1 MIPAKCVDP
10 HNLIALRMPLS
21 EEPYRYFV
29 LNKPYNMVS
38 QFVSSHKVRL
48 LCHLQFDFPEGT
60 HAIGR
65 LDKDSEGLLLLT
77 TDRRITRLLFQS
89 KVPHFR
95 KYLIQ
100 VRGVV
105 DESVVEQLRK
115 GVSIPVSEG
124 TEYLTRPSDVEM
136 VAAPVGLFSNGKEL
150 HERVPRSWLTIS
162 LTEGKYHQVR
172 KMVQA
177 VGHPCKRLIRLS
189 IEDIELG
196 DMQPGEIR
204 ELNQEE
210 FYRKLRLV

>member
-1 MIPAKCVDP
+1 
-10 HNLIALRMPLS
+10 MPLS
-21 EEPYRYFV
+21 EEQYRYFV

-105 DESVVEQLRK
+105 DEAVVERLRN
-115 GVSIPVSEG
+115 GVPIPVAAETSYVTKPCE
-124 TEYLTRPSDVEM
+124 VEH
-136 VAAPVGLFSNGKEL
+136 VDEPAGLFSNGNEL

-189 IEDIELG
+189 IEDIELE

-204 ELNQEE
+204 ELCQED
-210 FYRKLRLV
+210 FYRSLRLG

>member
-1 MIPAKCVDP
+1 
-10 HNLIALRMPLS
+10 
-21 EEPYRYFV
+21 
-29 LNKPYNMVS
+29 MVS
-38 QFVSSHKVRL
+38 QFVSPHRVRL
-48 LCHLQFDFPEGT
+48 LHNLGFDFPEGT

-105 DESVVEQLRK
+105 DEAVVQQLRT
-115 GVSIPVSEG
+115 GVPIPVAED
-124 TEYLTRPSDVEM
+124 TDYVTKPCEVEL
-136 VAAPVGLFSNGKEL
+136 VEAPAGLFSNGKEL

-189 IEDIELG
+189 IEDIELE

-204 ELNQEE
+204 EMTQEE
-210 FYRKLRLV
+210 FYKRLRLG

>member
-1 MIPAKCVDP
+1 MSLTD
-10 HNLIALRMPLS
+10 
-21 EEPYRYFV
+21 EPYRYFV

-38 QFVSSHKVRL
+38 QFVSSHRVRL

-100 VRGVV
+100 VRGEVN
-105 DESVVEQLRK
+105 ESVVEQLRN
-115 GVSIPVSEG
+115 GVPIPVAED
-124 TEYLTRPSDVEM
+124 TDYVTKPCEVEM
-136 VAAPVGLFSNGKEL
+136 VEEPVGLFSNGKEL

-189 IEDIELG
+189 IEDIELE
-196 DMQPGEIR
+196 DMQPGEIK

-210 FYRKLRLV
+210 FYRRLRLG

>member
-1 MIPAKCVDP
+1 MS
-10 HNLIALRMPLS
+10 LS

-100 VRGVV
+100 VRGEVN
-105 DESVVEQLRK
+105 EAVVEQLRN
-115 GVSIPVSEG
+115 GVPIPVAEETS
-124 TEYLTRPSDVEM
+124 YLTKPCEVEH
-136 VAAPVGLFSNGKEL
+136 VQEPAGLFSNGNEL

-189 IEDIELG
+189 IEDIELE

-204 ELNQEE
+204 EMNQEE
-210 FYRKLRLV
+210 FYRRLRLK

>member
-1 MIPAKCVDP
+1 
-10 HNLIALRMPLS
+10 MPLS

-48 LCHLQFDFPEGT
+48 LCHLQFAFPEGT

-105 DESVVEQLRK
+105 DEAVVERLRN
-115 GVSIPVSEG
+115 GVPIPVAEETS
-124 TEYLTRPSDVEM
+124 YLTKPCEVEH
-136 VAAPVGLFSNGKEL
+136 VQEPVGLFSNGNEL

-177 VGHPCKRLIRLS
+177 VGHPCKRLIRLA
-189 IEDIELG
+189 IEDIELQ
-196 DMQPGEIR
+196 DLQPGEIR
-204 ELNQEE
+204 EMKQEE
-210 FYRKLRLV
+210 FYKLLRLGQNTLS

>member
-1 MIPAKCVDP
+1 
-10 HNLIALRMPLS
+10 MPLS
-21 EEPYRYFV
+21 EEQYRYFV

-105 DESVVEQLRK
+105 DEAVVERLRN
-115 GVSIPVSEG
+115 GVPIPVAAETSYVTKPCE
-124 TEYLTRPSDVEM
+124 VEH
-136 VAAPVGLFSNGKEL
+136 VDEPAGLFSNGNEL

-189 IEDIELG
+189 IEDIELE

-204 ELNQEE
+204 ELNQED
-210 FYRKLRLV
+210 FYRRLRVG

>member
-1 MIPAKCVDP
+1 
-10 HNLIALRMPLS
+10 
-21 EEPYRYFV
+21 
-29 LNKPYNMVS
+29 MVS

-100 VRGVV
+100 VRGEVN
-105 DESVVEQLRK
+105 EAVVEQLRN
-115 GVSIPVSEG
+115 GVPIPVAEETS
-124 TEYLTRPSDVEM
+124 YLTKPCEVEH
-136 VAAPVGLFSNGKEL
+136 VQEPAGLFSNGNEL

-189 IEDIELG
+189 IEDIELE

-204 ELNQEE
+204 EMNQEE
-210 FYRKLRLV
+210 FYRRLRLK

>member
-1 MIPAKCVDP
+1 
-10 HNLIALRMPLS
+10 MPLS
-21 EEPYRYFV
+21 EEQYRYFV
-29 LNKPYNMVS
+29 LNKPYYMVS

-105 DESVVEQLRK
+105 DEAVVERLRN
-115 GVSIPVSEG
+115 GVPIPVAAETSYVTKPCE
-124 TEYLTRPSDVEM
+124 VEH
-136 VAAPVGLFSNGKEL
+136 VDEPAGLFSNGNEL

-189 IEDIELG
+189 IEDIELE

-204 ELNQEE
+204 ELNQED
-210 FYRKLRLV
+210 FYRRLRLG

>member
-1 MIPAKCVDP
+1 MDDF
-10 HNLIALRMPLS
+10 
-21 EEPYRYFV
+21 RYFV

-48 LCHLQFDFPEGT
+48 LCHLNFDFPEGT

-77 TDRRITRLLFQS
+77 TDRKITRLLFQS
-89 KVPHFR
+89 KVPHCR

-100 VRGVV
+100 VRGKV
-105 DESVVEQLRK
+105 DESIVQQLRT

-124 TEYLTRPSDVEM
+124 TAYTTKPCDVEL
-136 VAAPVGLFSNGKEL
+136 VEEPAGLFSNGKEL
-150 HERVPRSWLTIS
+150 HERVPRSWITIG

-177 VGHPCKRLIRLS
+177 VGHPCKRLIRVA
-189 IEDIELG
+189 IEDIALE
-196 DMQPGEIR
+196 DMHPGEIR
-204 ELNQEE
+204 EMNQGD
-210 FYRKLRLV
+210 FYRRLRLG

>member
-1 MIPAKCVDP
+1 
-10 HNLIALRMPLS
+10 MPLS

-48 LCHLQFDFPEGT
+48 LCHIQFDFPEGT

-105 DESVVEQLRK
+105 DEAVVERLRN
-115 GVSIPVSEG
+115 GVPIPVAEETSYVTKPCE
-124 TEYLTRPSDVEM
+124 VEH
-136 VAAPVGLFSNGKEL
+136 VDEPAGLFSNGNEL

-189 IEDIELG
+189 IEDIELE

-204 ELNQEE
+204 EMNQEE
-210 FYRKLRLV
+210 FYARLRLK

>member
-1 MIPAKCVDP
+1 MS
-10 HNLIALRMPLS
+10 LS

-48 LCHLQFDFPEGT
+48 LCHLQFAFPEGT

-100 VRGVV
+100 VRGEVN
-105 DESVVEQLRK
+105 EAVVEQLRN
-115 GVSIPVSEG
+115 GVPIPVAEETSYVTKPCE
-124 TEYLTRPSDVEM
+124 VEH
-136 VAAPVGLFSNGKEL
+136 VQEPVGLFSNGNEL

-189 IEDIELG
+189 IEDIELE

-204 ELNQEE
+204 ELNQED
-210 FYRKLRLV
+210 FYRRLRLK

>member
-1 MIPAKCVDP
+1 
-10 HNLIALRMPLS
+10 
-21 EEPYRYFV
+21 
-29 LNKPYNMVS
+29 MVS
-38 QFVSSHKVRL
+38 QFVSSHRVRL
-48 LCHLQFDFPEGT
+48 LCHLNFDFPEGT

-105 DESVVEQLRK
+105 DEAVVQQLRS
-115 GVSIPVSEG
+115 GVPIPVAEG
-124 TEYLTRPSDVEM
+124 TNYVTKPCEVEL
-136 VAAPVGLFSNGKEL
+136 VEEPAGLFSNGKEL

-177 VGHPCKRLIRLS
+177 VGHPCKRLIRLA
-189 IEDIELG
+189 IEDIELE

-204 ELNQEE
+204 EMTQEE
-210 FYRKLRLV
+210 FYRRLRLG